1 MSKVE
6 VDQIDPQSGT
16 TLTLGTSGDTIV
28 VPSGVTF
35 NSSAATNTLPSS
47 VVTTTGTQT
56 LTNKSIVATQLTGTI
71 TPSDDTVTLAKM
83 APGTD
88 GNIISY
94 DASGNPVAVATGSAA
109 QVLTSA
115 GAGAPPT
122 FATATVPDD
131 AITLAKMAPGTDG
144 NIISYDA
151 SGNPVAVATG
161 NDGQVLTSAG
171 AGAPPV
177 FETLP
182 VGGITMADQWR
193 ITASATGLSGASDK
207 ISSNWERTDAPSGYG
222 TIGSAMSQSSGTFTF
237 PTTGIY
243 LIMYKINGKSTTGS
257 NNRYANGNLYTTTDN
272 SSYAIAARGAGSG
285 SGNLWDFETTAIFIF
300 DVTNTSTHKVQM
312 GYEFEAS
319 TSIYGGTNDSQTCV
333 TFIRLGDT

>member
-122 FATATVPDD
+122 FATATVPDN
-131 AITLAKMAPGTDG
+131 AITLAKMASGTDG

-151 SGNPVAVATG
+151 SGNPVAIATG
-161 NDGQVLTSAG
+161 SDGQVLTSAG
-171 AGAPPV
+171 AGAQPA

-182 VGGITMADQWR
+182 VGGITELDMWR
-193 ITASATGLSGASDK
+193 LTTYYTGLQNPINA
-207 ISSNWERTDAPSGYG
+207 NWERADTSGFSYK
-222 TIGSAMSQSSGTFTF
+222 GSGLTQSSGVFSF
-237 PTTGIY
+237 PSTGY
-243 LIMYKINGKSTTGS
+243 WKIDFNWQ
-257 NNRYANGNLYTTTDN
+257 GNSQTDTRAVGAGIAATENN
-272 SSYAIAARGAGSG
+272 SSYSDLGYSYTFLQRTQSDATYISV
-285 SGNLWDFETTAIFIF
+285 NTNAIFKVDNI
-300 DVTNTSTHKVQM
+300 TTHKIRFF
-312 GYEFEAS
+312 GGAS
-319 TSIYGGTNDSQTCV
+319 NINAAPDSNAQAVGFTCFKL
-333 TFIRLGDT
+333 TDI